1 MNAYSEGL
9 VMNKTKKQSWYEQD
23 EFWKLITP
31 LLFNSERMQSVGQEV
46 EQIVSLLKLQPGM
59 SICDLCCGIGRHSV
73 ELGRLGYRVTGV
85 DRTGLYIEQA
95 KKKAHEQGLDIRF
108 VQDDMIN
115 FCEPNTFDVAINI
128 FTSFGYFE
136 KAGEDKQV
144 LENVYKSLKN
154 DGTFLIDI
162 VGKEVL
168 ARIFQEKRWYEEEG
182 TISLEEAKL
191 REDWSSVENR
201 WIIIRDVERDEFR
214 FSLRL
219 YSAAQLSELLKSC
232 GFGKVEI
239 YGDLSGTPYDQTA
252 KRLVIVA
259 HK

>member
-1 MNAYSEGL
+1 MD
-9 VMNKTKKQSWYEQD
+9 KTKKQLWYEQD

-31 LLFNSERMQSVGQEV
+31 LLFNSERIRSAGQEV
-46 EQIVSLLKLQPGM
+46 EQVVSLLKLQPGM

-73 ELGRLGYRVTGV
+73 ELGRLGYCVTGV

-95 KKKAHEQGLDIRF
+95 KKKADEQGLNIRF
-108 VQDDMIN
+108 VQDDMRS
-115 FCEPNTFDVAINI
+115 FCEPNTFDAVINI

-136 KAGEDKQV
+136 KVTDDERV
-144 LENVYKSLKN
+144 LENVYKSLK
-154 DGTFLIDI
+154 DGGKFLVDI
-162 VGKEVL
+162 IGKEVL
-168 ARIFQEKRWYEEEG
+168 ARIFQEKRWYEEDG
-182 TISLEEAKL
+182 TIILEEAKL
-191 REDWSSVENR
+191 SEDWSSIENR
-201 WIIIRDVERDEFR
+201 WIIIRDDKRDEFR

-239 YGDLSGTPYDQTA
+239 HGDLSGTPYDQTA
-252 KRLVIVA
+252 KRLVVVA